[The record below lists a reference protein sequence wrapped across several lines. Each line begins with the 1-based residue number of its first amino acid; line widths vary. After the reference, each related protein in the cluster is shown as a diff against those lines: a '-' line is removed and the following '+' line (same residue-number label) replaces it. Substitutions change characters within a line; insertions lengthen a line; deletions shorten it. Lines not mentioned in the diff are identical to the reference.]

1 MKENNEV
8 LQGDNTVRGPS
19 ASGADISVGA
29 VLSVLTDTKKLN
41 ESSRNTRERI
51 AGIAFL
57 ALQSLDDRDAISDK
71 YIPAITALAERTV
84 VTPLYNAGPT
94 DDEIIQQCM
103 ITIEEYLKEQ
113 GV

>member
-8 LQGDNTVRGPS
+8 VS
-19 ASGADISVGA
+19 AEK
-29 VLSVLTDTKKLN
+29 DTKKLN
-41 ESSRNTRERI
+41 ESSRNTRERL

-57 ALQSLDDRDAISDK
+57 ALQSLDDRDGISDN

-84 VTPLYNAGPT
+84 VTPLYNAGTT
-94 DDEIIQQCM
+94 DDEVVQQCI

>member
-1 MKENNEV
+1 M
-8 LQGDNTVRGPS
+8 
-19 ASGADISVGA
+19 
-29 VLSVLTDTKKLN
+29 TDTKKLN
-41 ESSRNTRERI
+41 ESSRNTRELI

-57 ALQSLDDRDAISDK
+57 ALQSLDDRDGVSDK

-84 VTPLYNAGPT
+84 VTPLYNDSTT
-94 DDEIIQQCM
+94 DDEIIHQCI

>member
-8 LQGDNTVRGPS
+8 V
-19 ASGADISVGA
+19 
-29 VLSVLTDTKKLN
+29 SVLKDTKELN
-41 ESSRNTRERI
+41 

-57 ALQSLDDRDAISDK
+57 ALQSLDDRDGISDK
-71 YIPAITALAERTV
+71 YIPAITSLAERTV
-84 VTPLYNAGPT
+84 VTPLYNAGTT
-94 DDEIIQQCM
+94 DDEIVQQCI

>member
-8 LQGDNTVRGPS
+8 VQGDNTARGPS

-29 VLSVLTDTKKLN
+29 VLSAEKDTKKLN
-41 ESSRNTRERI
+41 

-57 ALQSLDDRDAISDK
+57 ALQSLDDRDGISDN
-71 YIPAITALAERTV
+71 YIPEIASLAERAV
-84 VTPLYNAGPT
+84 VTPLYNADTT
-94 DDEIIQQCM
+94 DDEIIHQCI

>member
-8 LQGDNTVRGPS
+8 VIAEKD
-19 ASGADISVGA
+19 A
-29 VLSVLTDTKKLN
+29 KKLN
-41 ESSRNTRERI
+41 

-57 ALQSLDDRDAISDK
+57 ALQSLDDRDGVSDK
-71 YIPAITALAERTV
+71 YIPAITALAERTAI
-84 VTPLYNAGPT
+84 TPLYNPSTT
-94 DDEIIQQCM
+94 DDEIIHQCI

>member
-8 LQGDNTVRGPS
+8 V
-19 ASGADISVGA
+19 
-29 VLSVLTDTKKLN
+29 SVLKDTKKLN
-41 ESSRNTRERI
+41 

-57 ALQSLDDRDAISDK
+57 ALQSLDDRGGVSDK
-71 YIPAITALAERTV
+71 YIPAITALAERTA
-84 VTPLYNAGPT
+84 VTPLYNAGTT
-94 DDEIIQQCM
+94 DDEIIHQCI

>member
-8 LQGDNTVRGPS
+8 
-19 ASGADISVGA
+19 A
-29 VLSVLTDTKKLN
+29 SVLKDTKKLN
-41 ESSRNTRERI
+41 

-57 ALQSLDDRDAISDK
+57 ALQSLEDRDSISDK
-71 YIPAITALAERTV
+71 YIPAITALAERAV
-84 VTPLYNAGPT
+84 VTPLYNAGNT
-94 DDEIIQQCM
+94 DDEIIHQCI

>member
-8 LQGDNTVRGPS
+8 MQGDNTARGPS
-19 ASGADISVGA
+19 ASGADLSVGA
-29 VLSVLTDTKKLN
+29 VLSVLKDTKKLN
-41 ESSRNTRERI
+41 

-57 ALQSLDDRDAISDK
+57 ALQSLDDRDGISDK
-71 YIPAITALAERTV
+71 YIPAITALAERAV
-84 VTPLYNAGPT
+84 VTPLYNAGTT
-94 DDEIIQQCM
+94 DDEIIHQCM

>member
-8 LQGDNTVRGPS
+8 VS
-19 ASGADISVGA
+19 AEK
-29 VLSVLTDTKKLN
+29 DTKKLN
-41 ESSRNTRERI
+41 

-57 ALQSLDDRDAISDK
+57 ALQSLDDRDGVSDK
-71 YIPAITALAERTV
+71 YISEITALAERAV
-84 VTPLYNAGPT
+84 VTPLHNAGTT
-94 DDEIIQQCM
+94 DDEIIQQCI

>member
-8 LQGDNTVRGPS
+8 
-19 ASGADISVGA
+19 A
-29 VLSVLTDTKKLN
+29 SVLKDTKKLN
-41 ESSRNTRERI
+41 ESSRNTRERL

-57 ALQSLDDRDAISDK
+57 ALRNLDEQDVISDK
-71 YIPAITALAERTV
+71 YIPAITALAERAV
-84 VTPLYNAGPT
+84 VTPLYNAGTT
-94 DDEIIQQCM
+94 DDEIIHQCI

>member
-8 LQGDNTVRGPS
+8 V
-19 ASGADISVGA
+19 
-29 VLSVLTDTKKLN
+29 SVLKDTKKLN
-41 ESSRNTRERI
+41 

-57 ALQSLDDRDAISDK
+57 ALGSLDDRDGVSDK

-84 VTPLYNAGPT
+84 VTPLYNAGTT
-94 DDEIIQQCM
+94 DDEIIHQC
-103 ITIEEYLKEQ
+103 ILTIEEYLKEQ

>member
-8 LQGDNTVRGPS
+8 VS
-19 ASGADISVGA
+19 AEK
-29 VLSVLTDTKKLN
+29 DTKKLN
-41 ESSRNTRERI
+41 

-57 ALQSLDDRDAISDK
+57 ALQSLDDRDGISDK
-71 YIPAITALAERTV
+71 YLTAITALADRTA
-84 VTPLYNAGPT
+84 VTPMYNAAT
-94 DDEIIQQCM
+94 KDDEIIQQCI

>member
-8 LQGDNTVRGPS
+8 VS
-19 ASGADISVGA
+19 ANK
-29 VLSVLTDTKKLN
+29 DTKKLN
-41 ESSRNTRERI
+41 

-57 ALQSLDDRDAISDK
+57 ALQSLDDRDGISDEH
-71 YIPAITALAERTV
+71 IPTITVLAERTE
-84 VTPLYNAGPT
+84 VTPLYNAGTT

>member
-8 LQGDNTVRGPS
+8 
-19 ASGADISVGA
+19 A
-29 VLSVLTDTKKLN
+29 SVLKDTKKLN
-41 ESSRNTRERI
+41 ESSRNTRERL

-57 ALQSLDDRDAISDK
+57 ALQSLDDRDGISDK

-84 VTPLYNAGPT
+84 VTPLYNPGTT
-94 DDEIIQQCM
+94 DDEIVQQCM

>member
-8 LQGDNTVRGPS
+8 AN
-19 ASGADISVGA
+19 
-29 VLSVLTDTKKLN
+29 VLKDTKKLN
-41 ESSRNTRERI
+41 ESSRNTRERL

-57 ALQSLDDRDAISDK
+57 ALQSLDDRGGVSDK
-71 YIPAITALAERTV
+71 YIQAITALAERTV
-84 VTPLYNAGPT
+84 VTPLYNPCTT
-94 DDEIIQQCM
+94 DDEIVQQCM

>member
-8 LQGDNTVRGPS
+8 
-19 ASGADISVGA
+19 A
-29 VLSVLTDTKKLN
+29 SVLKDTKKLN
-41 ESSRNTRERI
+41 

-57 ALQSLDDRDAISDK
+57 ALQSLDDLDGISDK
-71 YIPAITALAERTV
+71 YIPAITALVERTV
-84 VTPLYNAGPT
+84 VTPLYNAGTT
-94 DDEIIQQCM
+94 DDEIVQQCI

>member
-8 LQGDNTVRGPS
+8 VS
-19 ASGADISVGA
+19 AEK
-29 VLSVLTDTKKLN
+29 DTKKLN
-41 ESSRNTRERI
+41 ESSRNTRERL

-57 ALQSLDDRDAISDK
+57 ALQSLDDRDGVSDK

-84 VTPLYNAGPT
+84 VTPLYNPGTT
-94 DDEIIQQCM
+94 DDEIVQQCI

>member
-8 LQGDNTVRGPS
+8 VS
-19 ASGADISVGA
+19 AEK
-29 VLSVLTDTKKLN
+29 DTKKLN

-57 ALQSLDDRDAISDK
+57 ALQSLDDRDGVSDK
-71 YIPAITALAERTV
+71 YIPAITALAERAV
-84 VTPLYNAGPT
+84 VAPLYNAGPT
-94 DDEIIQQCM
+94 DDEIIHQCI